1 MTLKIAAKISSGFFE
16 VDVHYEARPGIT
28 ALFGPSGSGK
38 SVSLAAVAGL
48 LRPQSGT
55 ISFNDVQF
63 ANAEKS
69 LHVRTQ
75 DRKIGMV
82 SQNAA
87 LLSHLS
93 PLENVAIAFLNSHDR
108 AQRHEQ
114 ASHWLMRVQAEHL
127 AKLPTASLSGGEQQR
142 VALARALAGAPQL
155 LLLDEPF
162 SALDQTNRIAV
173 RSLIIELV
181 AELKLTAI
189 IVTHDLVDVA
199 ALADQLVLFEPGRT
213 VASHELIRG
222 QTAEL
227 ARLVGLTI

>member
-1 MTLKIAAKISSGFFE
+1 MTLKIAAKISSGLFV

-55 ISFNDVQF
+55 ISFNEQQF

-87 LLSHLS
+87 LLSHFS
-93 PLENVAIAFLNSHDR
+93 PLENVAIALLNSHDR
-108 AQRHEQ
+108 AQRQER
-114 ASHWLMRVQAEHL
+114 ASHWLGRVQAEHL
-127 AKLPTASLSGGEQQR
+127 AKLPTASLSGGEH
-142 VALARALAGAPQL
+142 
-155 LLLDEPF
+155 E
-162 SALDQTNRIAV
+162 
-173 RSLIIELV
+173 RSDTGGI
-181 AELKLTAI
+181 
-189 IVTHDLVDVA
+189 
-199 ALADQLVLFEPGRT
+199 
-213 VASHELIRG
+213 
-222 QTAEL
+222 
-227 ARLVGLTI
+227 

>member
-1 MTLKIAAKISSGFFE
+1 MTLKIAAKISSGLFV

-55 ISFNDVQF
+55 ISFNEQQF

-93 PLENVAIAFLNSHDR
+93 PLENVAIALLNSHDR
-108 AQRHEQ
+108 AQRQER
-114 ASHWLMRVQAEHL
+114 ASHWLGRVQAEHL

-162 SALDQTNRIAV
+162 SALDQTSRIAV

-189 IVTHDLVDVA
+189 IVTHDLIDVA
-199 ALADQLVLFEPGRT
+199 ALANQLVLFEPGRT
-213 VASHELIRG
+213 VVSHELIRG